1 MKRISALF
9 ACLLAFAVVLPA
21 QADGRGGYGVHGSH
35 GGGGRH
41 GGHGFSQNYGGH
53 HGGHA
58 HGYGGHGY
66 RNHYRGSHHQ
76 WLAPVLGA
84 ALVGSV
90 IYSAT
95 SSSYA
100 MPQQVV
106 VQQQYVPPSRVA
118 YFCPTAQQ
126 FYPTVPTCQVP
137 WQPVNY

>member
-21 QADGRGGYGVHGSH
+21 QADGRGGYGGGH

-53 HGGHA
+53 HGVHA
-58 HGYGGHGY
+58 HGYGGHGH
-66 RNHYRGSHHQ
+66 RNHYRGSSHQ

-100 MPQQVV
+100 MPPQVV

-126 FYPTVPTCQVP
+126 FYPTAPTCQVP

>member
-1 MKRISALF
+1 MKRGSALL

-21 QADGRGGYGVHGSH
+21 QADGRGHGGHS
-35 GGGGRH
+35 GGGRH
-41 GGHGFSQNYGGH
+41 GGYGFSQNYGGH
-53 HGGHA
+53 YGGY
-58 HGYGGHGY
+58 GYGGHLGY
-66 RNHYRGSHHQ
+66 GSHYRGSSNQ

-106 VQQQYVPPSRVA
+106 VQQQYLPPSRVA

-126 FYPTVPTCQVP
+126 YYPTVPTCQVP